1 MDSLF
6 EILFVALILLAPFLE
21 AMFKRRKQG
30 PPGDEEESGGR
41 TVSRAGTAEAD
52 RRAPADRPTTPAD
65 RPTTSEGLIPAEIWE
80 ELTGVRTA
88 PEKETA
94 PPGEAVEDEASWWED
109 EEEEEVAGGGAVG
122 TEEIGT
128 DEIGTGGIRGGE
140 IRAGGARGRGP
151 SRREPTEV
159 TAKQAELAA
168 RFEEAEARR
177 AAPGGPLAPG
187 RSVWGSPARGGG
199 RARRLLA
206 GASRRRL
213 QDAILLKEILGPPVS
228 ERGGG
233 PTSRPGPSS

>member
-6 EILFVALILLAPFLE
+6 EILFIALILLAPFLE

-30 PPGDEEESGGR
+30 PPGDEEESDGR

-52 RRAPADRPTTPAD
+52 RRAPAD

-88 PEKETA
+88 PEEETA
-94 PPGEAVEDEASWWED
+94 PAGEAVDDEKSWWED
-109 EEEEEVAGGGAVG
+109 REEEEVVGGGAVG
-122 TEEIGT
+122 TETIGAE
-128 DEIGTGGIRGGE
+128 EIGTGGIRSGE
-140 IRAGGARGRGP
+140 IRPAGERGRP
-151 SRREPTEV
+151 SRGEPTEV

-187 RSVWGSPARGGG
+187 RSLWGAPARGGG

-206 GASRRRL
+206 GASRRQL

>member
-6 EILFVALILLAPFLE
+6 EIIFVALILLAPFLE

-30 PPGDEEESGGR
+30 PPGDEEESDGR

-88 PEKETA
+88 PEEETA
-94 PPGEAVEDEASWWED
+94 PAGEAVDDEKSWWED
-109 EEEEEVAGGGAVG
+109 GEEEVAGAGAVG
-122 TEEIGT
+122 TEAIGT
-128 DEIGTGGIRGGE
+128 DEIGTGGIRSGE
-140 IRAGGARGRGP
+140 IRPAGERGRP
-151 SRREPTEV
+151 SRGEPTEV

-177 AAPGGPLAPG
+177 AAPDGPLGPG
-187 RSVWGSPARGGG
+187 RSLWGAPARGGG

-206 GASRRRL
+206 GASRRQL